1 MLSKKAF
8 EVMVRPV
15 VSARKNASARDIAL
29 QLMNGLYSG
38 MPVTDDDGK
47 VVGIITEI
55 DLLKAIVEGKE
66 LEKTVASDIMT
77 TEVISVNPDMNLSE
91 IIKIMNEKKIIRVPV
106 VSKEGK
112 LRGVVSR
119 CDILTPSLNFL
130 PAIIPDSHS
139 HLLHKHYPQIKNQLN
154 RAKGDILLGTGLVER
169 NE

>member
-55 DLLKAIVEGKE
+55 DLLNAIVEGKE

-119 CDILTPSLNFL
+119 CDILQ
-130 PAIIPDSHS
+130 AKIEPDFVIT
-139 HLLHKHYPQIKNQLN
+139 YM
-154 RAKGDILLGTGLVER
+154 
-169 NE
+169 

>member
-55 DLLKAIVEGKE
+55 DLLNEIVEGKE

-119 CDILTPSLNFL
+119 CYIL
-130 PAIIPDSHS
+130 
-139 HLLHKHYPQIKNQLN
+139 
-154 RAKGDILLGTGLVER
+154 RAKIEPDFVITYM
-169 NE
+169 

>member
-55 DLLKAIVEGKE
+55 DLLNAIVEGKE

-119 CDILTPSLNFL
+119 GTSSALRLNPTMSSLTCEIFSPLN
-130 PAIIPDSHS
+130 
-139 HLLHKHYPQIKNQLN
+139 
-154 RAKGDILLGTGLVER
+154 KGY
-169 NE
+169 

>member
-38 MPVTDDDGK
+38 MPVTNDDGK

-55 DLLKAIVEGKE
+55 DLLNAIVEGKE

-119 CDILTPSLNFL
+119 CDIL
-130 PAIIPDSHS
+130 
-139 HLLHKHYPQIKNQLN
+139 
-154 RAKGDILLGTGLVER
+154 RAKIEPDFVITYM
-169 NE
+169 

>member
-55 DLLKAIVEGKE
+55 DLLNAIVEGKE

-119 CDILTPSLNFL
+119 SDIL
-130 PAIIPDSHS
+130 
-139 HLLHKHYPQIKNQLN
+139 
-154 RAKGDILLGTGLVER
+154 RAKIEPDFVITYM
-169 NE
+169 